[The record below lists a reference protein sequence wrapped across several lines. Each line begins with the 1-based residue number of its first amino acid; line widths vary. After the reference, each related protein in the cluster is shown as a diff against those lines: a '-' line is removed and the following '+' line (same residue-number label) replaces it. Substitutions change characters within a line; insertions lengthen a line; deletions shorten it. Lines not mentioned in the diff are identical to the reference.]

1 MIRKTEF
8 FIPSSD
14 GVSRLHCVCWEP
26 ERTQAVLQIAHGMME
41 HILRYEEF
49 AGYLA
54 DHGVAVIGHDHLGHG
69 QSCDQE
75 HLGFFAKERGDVCV
89 VKDMERVQLVMK
101 KGYPKLPYF
110 MMGHSM
116 GSFVLRRYLT
126 IYGSRADG
134 AILMGTGNQPYPVI
148 LAGSCLAKVI
158 GKVKGERY
166 RSRLMQEVVLGSYNR
181 KFSPNRTTSDW
192 LSRDSEM
199 VYQYQKDPLCTFLF
213 TNSAYRDLFHLLSEL
228 KNKHYQTRIPKE
240 LPVFLV
246 SGDKDPVGNFG
257 NGVRQVY
264 RQFQNL
270 GIQDVTLRLYPDAR
284 HEILNEI
291 NRKEVYADIWNW
303 MQKHIISG
311 VTLPMNSSS

>member
-1 MIRKTEF
+1 M
-8 FIPSSD
+8 
-14 GVSRLHCVCWEP
+14 
-26 ERTQAVLQIAHGMME
+26 LQIAHGMME

-134 AILMGTGNQPYPVI
+134 AILMGT
-148 LAGSCLAKVI
+148 
-158 GKVKGERY
+158 
-166 RSRLMQEVVLGSYNR
+166 
-181 KFSPNRTTSDW
+181 
-192 LSRDSEM
+192 
-199 VYQYQKDPLCTFLF
+199 
-213 TNSAYRDLFHLLSEL
+213 
-228 KNKHYQTRIPKE
+228 
-240 LPVFLV
+240 
-246 SGDKDPVGNFG
+246 
-257 NGVRQVY
+257 
-264 RQFQNL
+264 
-270 GIQDVTLRLYPDAR
+270 
-284 HEILNEI
+284 
-291 NRKEVYADIWNW
+291 
-303 MQKHIISG
+303 
-311 VTLPMNSSS
+311 